1 MTRFHVREEEEDIG
15 TSAVYI
21 AVAYLQLNDIYIHV
35 HVQGSLVLC
44 IGTDNCTCLKSM
56 YMKNTVTGQTN
67 QESYIVCIVVIRVR
81 L

>member
-1 MTRFHVREEEEDIG
+1 MVNTTLHLIMTQFLLLEEEEDIG

-44 IGTDNCTCLKSM
+44 IETDNCTCLKCM
-56 YMKNTVTGQTN
+56 YMKNTVTGPDKPG
-67 QESYIVCIVVIRVR
+67 IV
-81 L
+81 